1 MSLGTRQIVCD
12 SLPFNFSF
20 FRKYTFAKKCYT
32 LNRKRNDKIE
42 INRFFFT
49 TETLTKRI
57 KLHISN
63 FKFFKFISFKL
74 FIKFSSSFFPCHRK
88 LICQKSEFMKI

>member
-32 LNRKRNDKIE
+32 LKRKRNDKIE
-42 INRFFFT
+42 INRVF
-49 TETLTKRI
+49 LRQ
-57 KLHISN
+57 KLLLN
-63 FKFFKFISFKL
+63 
-74 FIKFSSSFFPCHRK
+74 
-88 LICQKSEFMKI
+88 E

>member
-32 LNRKRNDKIE
+32 LKRKRNDKIE
-42 INRFFFT
+42 INRFF
-49 TETLTKRI
+49 LRQ
-57 KLHISN
+57 KLLLN
-63 FKFFKFISFKL
+63 
-74 FIKFSSSFFPCHRK
+74 
-88 LICQKSEFMKI
+88 E